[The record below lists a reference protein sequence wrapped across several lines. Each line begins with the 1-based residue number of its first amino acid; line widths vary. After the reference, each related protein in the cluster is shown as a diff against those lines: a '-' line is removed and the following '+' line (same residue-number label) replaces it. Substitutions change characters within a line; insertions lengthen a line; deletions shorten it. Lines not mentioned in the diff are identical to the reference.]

1 MNSKNGKGV
10 PLLELSGIDKSFPGV
25 RALKNVSLTLNAGKV
40 LALVGENGAGKSTLI
55 KILGGVYQADEGNV
69 LLEGKRADL
78 RSPKDAQ
85 QKGISV
91 IYQEFNLISDLK
103 VHENIFLGRE
113 KTRRGFVDSKE
124 EIEKSI
130 QLFDKIGVHV
140 DPLSRC
146 RVLSIAE
153 QQIVEI
159 AKALS
164 KDARLIIMDEPSAV
178 LTGLEVRQLFKIID
192 DLKSHGVGV
201 IYVSHRL
208 DEIFEIADDILV
220 LRDGLKVAQTT
231 SQKIDRDIL
240 IESMVG
246 RPLESEFPTRIATDG
261 GEAIRVENLK
271 LGSTVKGVS
280 FSANEGE
287 ILGFAGLVGAGR
299 TAVMRMIFGADI
311 PDSGHIFL
319 KECEVKI
326 REPKDAVDN
335 HICLLTEDRKEQGLV
350 LAHGCQDNFAL
361 PNLDR
366 FSRGI
371 FLDEKEEARQ
381 FNQYIDKLKIKL
393 ADKHQSAGSL
403 SGGNQQKL
411 VLAKWLVRNAKI
423 IIFDEPTRGIDVGAK
438 YEIYELINEL
448 ADQRKTVIMVSSEL
462 EELIGMCDRIIV
474 MHEGSIKGEISDLN
488 NTSQEQILSLAVA

>member
-1 MNSKNGKGV
+1 MNSKNGNGA

-25 RALKNVSLTLNAGKV
+25 RALNNISLTLNAGKV

-55 KILGGVYQADEGNV
+55 KILGGVYQADEGDV

-103 VHENIFLGRE
+103 VHENIFLGCE

-231 SQKIDRDIL
+231 SQKIDRGIL

-280 FSANEGE
+280 FSANAGE

-311 PDSGHIFL
+311 PDS
-319 KECEVKI
+319 
-326 REPKDAVDN
+326 
-335 HICLLTEDRKEQGLV
+335 
-350 LAHGCQDNFAL
+350 
-361 PNLDR
+361 
-366 FSRGI
+366 
-371 FLDEKEEARQ
+371 
-381 FNQYIDKLKIKL
+381 
-393 ADKHQSAGSL
+393 
-403 SGGNQQKL
+403 
-411 VLAKWLVRNAKI
+411 
-423 IIFDEPTRGIDVGAK
+423 
-438 YEIYELINEL
+438 
-448 ADQRKTVIMVSSEL
+448 
-462 EELIGMCDRIIV
+462 
-474 MHEGSIKGEISDLN
+474 
-488 NTSQEQILSLAVA
+488 